1 MPTVHPVVKIRNR
14 HGYISVPVSESSSL
28 CWVRLERL
36 QPTCRG
42 AEIEFAEAL
51 VRWERRGSFSRP
63 VIDGVVVARR
73 DVPRLA
79 EAVAA
84 SSRVRAKQD
93 AVEVARELARDL
105 MGRRSEIHAAVWADA
120 NDAKHPRIAGMFRRF
135 LCPSHPRTTS
145 DREKLARML
154 EAAGFGRPAVELV
167 DRLIQPGVDQDT
179 LQRATTLSATKGAQC
194 SRQETAEVFRRN
206 LDDMW
211 STDAFSTGI
220 SPADQSARL
229 IRTVR
234 RLLRTDVSA
243 DDLLARVLDVIGSGR
258 AERSG
263 S

>member
-1 MPTVHPVVKIRNR
+1 MPTVHPVVKSRNSY
-14 HGYISVPVSESSSL
+14 GSIAVPVSESPSL

-36 QPTCRG
+36 QPTCR
-42 AEIEFAEAL
+42 AAKIEFAEAL
-51 VRWERRGSFSRP
+51 VGWERKGSFRRP
-63 VIDGVVVARR
+63 LIDGVVVARR

-84 SSRVRAKQD
+84 SSRGRAKQD
-93 AVEVARELARDL
+93 AVKVARGIARDL
-105 MGRRSEIHAAVWADA
+105 MGRTSEIHAAVWADA
-120 NDAKHPRIAGMFRRF
+120 NDSKHPRIAGMFRRF

-167 DRLIQPGVDQDT
+167 DRLILPGVDQDT
-179 LQRATTLSATKGAQC
+179 LQRATTLSAAKGAQC
-194 SRQETAEVFRRN
+194 TRQEAAEVFRRN
-206 LDDMW
+206 LDDKW
-211 STDAFSTGI
+211 STDAFTTGI
-220 SPADQSARL
+220 SPAEQSARL
-229 IRTVR
+229 IRTGR

-258 AERSG
+258 VERSG